1 MVKIEEAIQQ
11 ARFSNESSKAG
22 INLLYTASWLS
33 TAMVRVLRPHGIS
46 WQQFNIMRILRG
58 QKGKPASLKLIS
70 ERMIDKM
77 SNTSR
82 LVDKLV
88 DKELV
93 QRETCPNDR
102 RQVDIVMTPSGS
114 ALLERASASMD
125 AFVSSTFGHLNED
138 ELKALNLLLDKLRT
152 ID

>member
-11 ARFSNESSKAG
+11 AKFNSASSKAG

-33 TAMVRVLRPHGIS
+33 TAMARVLKPFGIS

-88 DKELV
+88 AKGLV
-93 QRETCPNDR
+93 LRETCPNDR
-102 RQVDIVMTPSGS
+102 RQVDILMTPAGHEVLT
-114 ALLERASASMD
+114 AASEAME
-125 AFVSSTFGHLNED
+125 ANVQNMFGHLDTSELNKLNE
-138 ELKALNLLLDKLRT
+138 LLDKLRT